1 LAAFRLKSTSSSIS
15 TNRYW
20 SEMNIV
26 VELAGE
32 FLVIELFT
40 KQVELLHGEAVW
52 QVLLDV
58 DNGVLEVEANHFAV
72 RQVTEW
78 VV

>member
-1 LAAFRLKSTSSSIS
+1 MYLI
-15 TNRYW
+15 
-20 SEMNIV
+20 
-26 VELAGE
+26 
-32 FLVIELFT
+32 FT

-58 DNGVLEVEANHFAV
+58 DNGVLKVEAYHFAV

-78 VV
+78 VVRKE